1 MEFRRR
7 DVQRA
12 SITSQLTESF
22 KASPVKGGLDQ
33 RQPQRMLGL
42 MAKLGLNAEDC
53 EELPS
58 AFSDSEDEDEDEIDM
73 EDLRPAKSATAK
85 KGGVAHHVQGN
96 AMAR

>member
-12 SITSQLTESF
+12 SMTSQLTESF
-22 KASPVKGGLDQ
+22 RASPVKGGLDQ
-33 RQPQRMLGL
+33 RQPQGMLGL

-58 AFSDSEDEDEDEIDM
+58 AFDDSEDEDEIDM
-73 EDLRPAKSATAK
+73 EDLRPAKLAMGK
-85 KGGVAHHVQGN
+85 KGGVAHPVAGN
-96 AMAR
+96 AMPR

>member
-12 SITSQLTESF
+12 SMTSQLTKSF

-33 RQPQRMLGL
+33 RQPQGMLGL

-58 AFSDSEDEDEDEIDM
+58 AFDDSEDEDEDEIDM
-73 EDLRPAKSATAK
+73 EDLRPAKSAMGK
-85 KGGVAHHVQGN
+85 EGGIAYPVAGN

>member
-1 MEFRRR
+1 MDFRRR

-12 SITSQLTESF
+12 SRTSQLTQSF

-33 RQPQRMLGL
+33 RQPQGMLGL

-58 AFSDSEDEDEDEIDM
+58 AFDDSEDEDEDEIDM
-73 EDLRPAKSATAK
+73 EDLRSMKSAMGK
-85 KGGVAHHVQGN
+85 KGGVAHPIAGN

>member
-1 MEFRRR
+1 MNFRRR

-12 SITSQLTESF
+12 SMTSQLTQSF

-33 RQPQRMLGL
+33 RQPQGMLGL

-58 AFSDSEDEDEDEIDM
+58 AFDDSEDEDKIDM
-73 EDLRPAKSATAK
+73 EDMRPTKSAMGK
-85 KGGVAHHVQGN
+85 KGGVAHPIAGN